1 MLELL
6 KGAWRGWKA
15 GTHALIRGQ
24 SWLLMALGYAFAIT
38 PVALFFRVLRPD
50 ALDEAPADPKA
61 PSYGRPVV
69 ARPQDIRSAQR
80 PW

>member
-15 GTHALIRGQ
+15 GTHALVKGQ
-24 SWLLMALGYAFAIT
+24 SWLLMALAYVLALAPI
-38 PVALFFRVLRPD
+38 ALFFKLFRPD
-50 ALDEAPADPKA
+50 PLDEAPADPRA
-61 PSYGRPVV
+61 PSYGRAVV

>member
-15 GTHALIRGQ
+15 GTHALVKGQ
-24 SWLLMALGYAFAIT
+24 SWLLMALAYGVAIAPT
-38 PVALFFRVLRPD
+38 ALIFKVIRPD
-50 ALDEAPADPKA
+50 ALDEGPADPKA
-61 PSYGRPVV
+61 TSYGRPVA